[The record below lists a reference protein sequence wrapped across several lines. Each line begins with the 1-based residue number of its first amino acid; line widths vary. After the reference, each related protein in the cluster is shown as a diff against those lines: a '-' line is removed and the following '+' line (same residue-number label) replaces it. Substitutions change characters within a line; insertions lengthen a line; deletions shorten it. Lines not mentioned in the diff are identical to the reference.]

1 MLAGWGLVCV
11 EMVAVGFRL
20 GAAILPTE
28 VIDVA
33 NILICDDAAF
43 MRNSL
48 RIMLEKGGH
57 TVIGEAANGLEAVE
71 QFKNMK
77 PDLVTMDIT
86 MPEVDGLTALKMI
99 RQLDPNAK
107 VIMVSAM
114 GQESMVKEAVL
125 SGAKTFIVKPFKEA
139 YILEV
144 IAKTV

>member
-1 MLAGWGLVCV
+1 M
-11 EMVAVGFRL
+11 
-20 GAAILPTE
+20 
-28 VIDVA
+28 A